1 MTRWIANTLG
11 CVSILAACLI
21 GWAACEFALL
31 THRSAALPDLAPSVA
46 KVNHALDTVNRPCA
60 PGPCGTLANVD
71 KLTVKVGDLAVTS
84 QRQVAQTGELV
95 AATAKN
101 LDRVGD
107 SVQTVAAHL
116 DRTSDALTGTAQQAA
131 ATLGTAN
138 QTIAGVQPV
147 LSHLSD
153 SSADLDT
160 FLRGKMLTQTLP
172 QIALNLQT
180 TSGNFAATTADIRSQ
195 VYKWTHPDKKKIT
208 FWTATEAGG
217 DYARHFMPP
226 LF

>member
-1 MTRWIANTLG
+1 MSRWIANTLG
-11 CVSILAACLI
+11 CVAILAVCLI

-31 THRSAALPDLAPSVA
+31 THHSAALPDLAPSVA
-46 KVNHALDTVNRPCA
+46 KVNLALDTVNHPCA

-95 AATAKN
+95 AATAQN

-116 DRTSDALTGTAQQAA
+116 DRTADALTGTAQQAT

-138 QTIAGVQPV
+138 QTIQGVQPV
-147 LSHLSD
+147 LSHLNATVADMDTRINDPNITALMAHLQST
-153 SSADLDT
+153 SASAD
-160 FLRGKMLTQTLP
+160 R
-172 QIALNLQT
+172 I
-180 TSGNFAATTADIRSQ
+180 TADAA
-195 VYKWTHPDKKKIT
+195 YEADKLTHPPKAKLTGWAVLEGIVK
-208 FWTATEAGG
+208 WVHEVE
-217 DYARHFMPP
+217 PP
-226 LF
+226 IF